1 MFNTPS
7 SSHSSS
13 EVLIIGGGIIGVC
26 TGYYLARAGYDV
38 TLVEKDQVNA
48 GSTAGNAG
56 LIIPSDSLPVPG
68 PGVLTQGLRWL
79 LDSAS
84 PFYIKPTLDPAVLR
98 WLWEFQGACR
108 ESAWQQ
114 AAPVLTELSVQ
125 SVRLFE
131 QLLQE
136 ENIACQYH
144 RNGLLLLYR
153 SEAGF
158 LEGQELVEKLASLG
172 VHGRALPAGE
182 LDEFFPPSRSELSGG
197 LYFEP
202 DAHLDPAEFTEQLA
216 ARAVEHGMRLV
227 EDCEVLDFE
236 VGSGKIHAVLT
247 TRGKFQAEEF
257 ILAAGAWSANLAD
270 QLDLRLPIQPA
281 KGYSLTFQRPEHF
294 PEIPLI
300 LDEVKIAV
308 TPLGDSLRLAGTLE
322 LAGLDLEINQR
333 RIEAI
338 YKNAGRYLEV
348 DLTQQPVVEIWRG
361 LRPCTPD
368 GLPVIG
374 RTRAAPNLITASG
387 HCMLGISQGPMTA
400 RLVAELVQ
408 GRQPSLDLSLLDPD
422 RF

>member
-1 MFNTPS
+1 MLNIPS
-7 SSHSSS
+7 SSPAST

-26 TGYYLARAGYDV
+26 TGYYLVRAGYDV

-48 GSTAGNAG
+48 GSTAANAG

-114 AAPVLTELSVQ
+114 AAPVLTELSEQ

-131 QLLQE
+131 ELLRE
-136 ENIACQYH
+136 EDIHCQYH

-153 SEAGF
+153 SEKGF
-158 LEGQELVEKLASLG
+158 QGGRELVEKLSALG
-172 VHGRALPAGE
+172 IRGRALPTGE
-182 LDEFFPPSRSELSGG
+182 LADLFPAVRPELEGG

-202 DAHLDPAEFTEQLA
+202 DAHLDPAVFTEQLA
-216 ARAVEHGMRLV
+216 ARAVERGLRL
-227 EDCEVLDFE
+227 EENCEVLDFQVSAGE
-236 VGSGKIHAVLT
+236 IHEVLT
-247 TRGKFQAEEF
+247 TRGKIQADEF
-257 ILAAGAWSANLAD
+257 VLAAGAWSASLAD
-270 QLDLRLPIQPA
+270 QLGLRLPIQPA
-281 KGYSLTFQRPEHF
+281 KGYSLTFQRPADY

-338 YKNAGRYLEV
+338 YTNAGRYLEI
-348 DLTQQPVVEIWRG
+348 DLAQQPLVEIWRG

-374 RTRAAPNLITASG
+374 RSQAVPNLITASG

-408 GRQPSLDLSLLDPD
+408 GQQPSLDLSLLDPD